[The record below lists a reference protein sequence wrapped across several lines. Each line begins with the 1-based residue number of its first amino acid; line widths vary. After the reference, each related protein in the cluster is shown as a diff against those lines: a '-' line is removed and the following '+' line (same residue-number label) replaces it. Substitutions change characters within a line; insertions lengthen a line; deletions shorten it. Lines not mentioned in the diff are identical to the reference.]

1 MAATS
6 IVDYLKKNNQD
17 SSYNARKTLA
27 ANNGISDYKG
37 TAAQNTKALADF
49 TERITGADTSGGGDC
64 REQCATANSPINDR
78 HKVLSEY
85 I

>member
-37 TAAQNTKALADF
+37 TAAQNTKLLQ
-49 TERITGADTSGGGDC
+49 ILQSGSQGQTPAAAVTA
-64 REQCATANSPINDR
+64 REQCHYGKQPDNDR

>member
-1 MAATS
+1 MAITS

-27 ANNGISDYKG
+27 ANNGISDYRG
-37 TAAQNTKALADF
+37 TAAQNTK
-49 TERITGADTSGGGDC
+49 
-64 REQCATANSPINDR
+64 
-78 HKVLSEY
+78 LSQ